1 MFWMFSFFF
10 VIFFRLIIKGKL
22 ILSLLFANLLQ
33 MLTAGSSMTSKRWS
47 SLALS
52 KCVHLSRWTLGSAE
66 QRRYKK
72 HQIITHSHT
81 LLILRSL
88 SKKKK
93 RQQTDVLEQLTRNE
107 TEEKMF
113 LGEGRVT
120 IFALASKYHIFIV
133 RSFHFLIK
141 EKRSTTN
148 LSCRWKIPSTLL
160 DQFLSVK

>member
-1 MFWMFSFFF
+1 MHVYVVLKKYKFKECAITISYQLLLPSNYRVCCFKIRRNECFECFPFFF
-10 VIFFRLIIKGKL
+10 VIVFRLIIKGKL

-72 HQIITHSHT
+72 HQIITRSHT
-81 LLILRSL
+81 LLILSSL

-93 RQQTDVLEQLTRNE
+93 PINR
-107 TEEKMF
+107 
-113 LGEGRVT
+113 
-120 IFALASKYHIFIV
+120 
-133 RSFHFLIK
+133 RS
-141 EKRSTTN
+141 RTTY
-148 LSCRWKIPSTLL
+148 
-160 DQFLSVK
+160 